1 MAYNNGF
8 PMSYQQMYPQYGYV
22 NQIPQQVQ
30 QPQVVQQQ
38 MTQPQQQDNGILWV
52 QGEAGAKSWAVAP
65 GKSVMLMDSE
75 SSTFYIKSSDASGMP
90 MPLRIF
96 DYTERHNN
104 ITQPQVAQHTEID
117 TSQFVTWDALNSKL
131 DELVN
136 NMQMHNQRRQESRN
150 SQKIVKEDKNN
161 G

>member
-8 PMSYQQMYPQYGYV
+8 PMTYQQMYPQYNYIPQV
-22 NQIPQQVQ
+22 PQQVQ

-38 MTQPQQQDNGILWV
+38 IPQPQQDNGILWV

-104 ITQPQVAQHTEID
+104 ITQPQVAPHQEID
-117 TSQFVTWDALNSKL
+117 TSQFVTWDAFNTKMN
-131 DELVN
+131 ELFAQKEEKKDV
-136 NMQMHNQRRQESRN
+136 ESA
-150 SQKIVKEDKNN
+150 V
-161 G
+161 

>member
-8 PMSYQQMYPQYGYV
+8 PINYPQMYPSYNYA
-22 NQIPQQVQ
+22 PQQQQYVPQ
-30 QPQVVQQQ
+30 QPVVQQQ
-38 MTQPQQQDNGILWV
+38 QQVVSDSGILWV

-75 SSTFYIKSSDASGMP
+75 SNTFYIKSSDNSGMP

-96 DYTERHNN
+96 DYTER
-104 ITQPQVAQHTEID
+104 TQQQTQNQVVQHTEFD
-117 TSQFVTWDALNSKL
+117 TSKFVTREEFNEKLNELLAVKSK
-131 DELVN
+131 D
-136 NMQMHNQRRQESRN
+136 
-150 SQKIVKEDKNN
+150 KEKKN

>member
-8 PMSYQQMYPQYGYV
+8 PMTYQQMYPQYV
-22 NQIPQQVQ
+22 SSSFQPQMTQQ
-30 QPQVVQQQ
+30 QPQMMQQ
-38 MTQPQQQDNGILWV
+38 PVSDNGILWV

-75 SSTFYIKSSDASGMP
+75 SNTFYIKSSDQSGMP

-96 DYTERHNN
+96 DYTERNSQQP
-104 ITQPQVAQHTEID
+104 TQPQVVQHQEID
-117 TSQFVTWDALNSKL
+117 TSQFVTWDALDAKL
-131 DELVN
+131 NEMLAVKKE
-136 NMQMHNQRRQESRN
+136 HRRE
-150 SQKIVKEDKNN
+150 KID

>member
-8 PMSYQQMYPQYGYV
+8 PMNYQQMYPQYSYV
-22 NQIPQQVQ
+22 PQQTTVVPQ
-30 QPQVVQQQ
+30 QPQVVQQ
-38 MTQPQQQDNGILWV
+38 PVNDNGILWV

-75 SSTFYIKSSDASGMP
+75 SNTFYIKSSDASGMP

-96 DYTERHNN
+96 DYTER
-104 ITQPQVAQHTEID
+104 TVQQSAPQVAQHVEFD
-117 TSQFVTWDALNSKL
+117 TSQFVTREEFNKKL
-131 DELVN
+131 DELMAKSN
-136 NMQMHNQRRQESRN
+136 RN
-150 SQKIVKEDKNN
+150 TKRGDSSN

>member
-8 PMSYQQMYPQYGYV
+8 PITYPQMYQPYNYVPQQSV
-22 NQIPQQVQ
+22 APQQQVQ
-30 QPQVVQQQ
+30 QN
-38 MTQPQQQDNGILWV
+38 DSGILWV

-75 SSTFYIKSSDASGMP
+75 SSTFYIKSSDQSGMP

-96 DYTERHNN
+96 DYTERNQQ
-104 ITQPQVAQHTEID
+104 QPQNPVLQHKEID
-117 TSQFVTWDALNSKL
+117 TSQFVTWDDFDKRLKEKL
-131 DELVN
+131 
-136 NMQMHNQRRQESRN
+136 QEIFVDR
-150 SQKIVKEDKNN
+150 KKEVEVD

>member
-8 PMSYQQMYPQYGYV
+8 PMTYQQMYPQYNFV
-22 NQIPQQVQ
+22 PQQMQ
-30 QPQVVQQQ
+30 QPQVVQQPQ
-38 MTQPQQQDNGILWV
+38 IVPQQPANDSGILWV

-75 SSTFYIKSSDASGMP
+75 SNTFYIKSSDNSGMP

-96 DYTERHNN
+96 DYKERTTQQ
-104 ITQPQVAQHTEID
+104 TQPQVAPQHNEID
-117 TSQFVTWDALNSKL
+117 TTQFVTWDAFNKKL
-131 DELVN
+131 DELFASKTK
-136 NMQMHNQRRQESRN
+136 E
-150 SQKIVKEDKNN
+150 VKVD

>member
-8 PMSYQQMYPQYGYV
+8 PMNYPQMYPQYNYV
-22 NQIPQQVQ
+22 PQQQQVVPQVQ
-30 QPQVVQQQ
+30 QND
-38 MTQPQQQDNGILWV
+38 TGILWV

-75 SSTFYIKSSDASGMP
+75 SNTFYIKSSDQSGMP

-96 DYTERHNN
+96 DYTERNVQAQV
-104 ITQPQVAQHTEID
+104 QPKVAQHTELD
-117 TSQFVTWDALNSKL
+117 TSQFVTR
-131 DELVN
+131 DELDKKL
-136 NMQMHNQRRQESRN
+136 HELFS
-150 SQKIVKEDKNN
+150 KDKEVIDN

>member
-8 PMSYQQMYPQYGYV
+8 PMTYQQMYPQYNFV
-22 NQIPQQVQ
+22 PQQIQ
-30 QPQVVQQQ
+30 QPQVVQQPQ
-38 MTQPQQQDNGILWV
+38 IVPQQPANDSGILWV

-75 SSTFYIKSSDASGMP
+75 SNTFYIKSSDNSGMP

-96 DYTERHNN
+96 DYKERTTQP
-104 ITQPQVAQHTEID
+104 TQPQVAQHNEID
-117 TSQFVTWDALNSKL
+117 TTQFVTWDAFNKKLN
-131 DELVN
+131 ELS
-136 NMQMHNQRRQESRN
+136 MQKTEE
-150 SQKIVKEDKNN
+150 VKVD